1 MKVMPS
7 PASALRL
14 RNCRRFSD
22 VIMAVNVSIYVDI
35 LICPAQ
41 LETRNLRPATE
52 TTLILVAMHRLI
64 TASSVKGELIFTT
77 SRSGGPG
84 GQLVNKV
91 SSKVML
97 RWDITNSTKVSPEEK
112 EILLQKLKS
121 RLTQGGVLLI
131 VSQES
136 RSQHDNKQAAIDKLD
151 ELLKRAFEKKKARKA
166 TRRSK
171 SSQEKRLTSKKRE
184 SEKKQWRRKI

>member
-1 MKVMPS
+1 V
-7 PASALRL
+7 
-14 RNCRRFSD
+14 
-22 VIMAVNVSIYVDI
+22 
-35 LICPAQ
+35 
-41 LETRNLRPATE
+41 RP
-52 TTLILVAMHRLI
+52 I
-64 TASSVKGELIFTT
+64 TANAIKEELTFTT

-97 RWDITNSTKVSPEEK
+97 RWDITNSTKLGPEEK

-121 RLTQGGVLLI
+121 RLTQGGELLI

-151 ELLKRAFEKKKARKA
+151 ELLQKAFEKRKSRKP
-166 TRRSK
+166 TKPSRSAK
-171 SSQEKRLTSKKRE
+171 EKRLTSKKKE
-184 SEKKQWRRKI
+184 SEKKQWRRRV